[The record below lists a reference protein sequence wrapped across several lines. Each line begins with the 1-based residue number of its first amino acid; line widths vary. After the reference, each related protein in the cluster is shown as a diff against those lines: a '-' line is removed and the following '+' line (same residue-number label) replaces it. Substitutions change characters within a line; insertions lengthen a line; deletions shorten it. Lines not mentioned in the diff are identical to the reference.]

1 MKKLLIGLIVIVVLV
16 FCSVYFFIPR
26 KLIIIEEIKPACSIN
41 CVQRMMGISNYRKKW
56 LPEDTKIISP
66 AAFILDGCTFSFAP
80 DAFYNNNVKIKYKK
94 INVNS
99 MLFAEAA
106 GNATVVNWEFNLQ
119 SSNNPFAR
127 LSDYLDA
134 KHIKITMNK
143 MLQNLL
149 VFLNSRQNI
158 YGFDIQKI
166 TLPDSTLIALKAVT
180 NHYPTVSDIY
190 TNIERLR
197 QYANANGV
205 SATNAPMLNIK
216 NNGDILPIFSKI
228 YKTLQLGYSI
238 DNLLFANMCLSQFL
252 TLFIYNARHYESV
265 SSDKADCVDSA
276 ILYMQE
282 HINESISLNN
292 LSSQFHYSVS
302 RFSNL
307 FKQKTGY
314 APIDYFVQMK
324 MQKACQQLDF
334 TGSSVKEIAFSMGFD
349 DPYYFSKRFRTI
361 IGMSPKKYRAMNN
374 G

>member
-1 MKKLLIGLIVIVVLV
+1 MKEKDNPALHGGTSKEGSHKNIWYGVGRQRIEIPKTILKSRVLSNSLLKHLHI
-16 FCSVYFFIPR
+16 
-26 KLIIIEEIKPACSIN
+26 CSI
-41 CVQRMMGISNYRKKW
+41 GYYPKAKDHYTYRKKG
-56 LPEDTKIISP
+56 LPENFIFYCVDGNGWYQIGDQKYEVRP
-66 AAFILDGCTFSFAP
+66 NEFFILPQNTEHAYG
-80 DAFYNNNVKIKYKK
+80 
-94 INVNS
+94 
-99 MLFAEAA
+99 
-106 GNATVVNWEFNLQ
+106 
-119 SSNNPFAR
+119 SSTDHPWTIYWIHFGGDS
-127 LSDYLDA
+127 LPQL
-134 KHIKITMNK
+134 NK
-143 MLQNLL
+143 MQAVQNH
-149 VFLNSRQNI
+149 FKP
-158 YGFDIQKI
+158 Y
-166 TLPDSTLIALKAVT
+166 
-180 NHYPTVSDIY
+180 Y
-190 TNIERLR
+190 
-197 QYANANGV
+197 
-205 SATNAPMLNIK
+205 IK
-216 NNGDILPIFSKI
+216 NNGDILPLFSKI